1 MLVSLR
7 VPDDHK
13 AEPDQERF
21 TTAADHAVD
30 AAISRLDELLRRYSG
45 VTAEMLLRVLV
56 QHEFCGRLAV
66 VSSFGAES
74 AVLLALIAEIDRG
87 VPILFLDT
95 GKLFGETL
103 RYRDRLIAALGLR
116 EVRTVHPMNEFL
128 ATGDADGM
136 LWLNNPDRC
145 CTLRKVVPLAAR
157 LKEKHRLEFLSIGGG
172 LGIVY
177 QPALA
182 SGADG
187 WWKSGDAKDILT
199 PQKYASR
206 LLPLLQPLGLRVLME
221 PGRFI
226 SGNAGILVTRIEYVK
241 RTGRKNFLIVDAAMN
256 DLIRPTLY
264 EAYHEIVPLTRKG
277 GKLIPSDVVGP
288 VCESG
293 DYFAKDRPLPRLGEG
308 DYLALLSAGAYGYA
322 MASNYNTRPF
332 AAEVLVNGAKSALT
346 RTRQTIPSIWAGE
359 KPAPWQK

>member
-136 LWLNNPDRC
+136 LWLNDPDRC
-145 CTLRKVVPLAAR
+145 CALRKVVPLASALNGFDAWVSGRKRYQGAARVALPLFEVDDAGRIKVNPLAGWSRAEIEAVFAARNLPRHPLVAEGYMSIGCMTCTERVSPGEDPRAGRWRGLAKTECGIHSNLLAR
-157 LKEKHRLEFLSIGGG
+157 LAR
-172 LGIVY
+172 
-177 QPALA
+177 
-182 SGADG
+182 
-187 WWKSGDAKDILT
+187 
-199 PQKYASR
+199 
-206 LLPLLQPLGLRVLME
+206 
-221 PGRFI
+221 
-226 SGNAGILVTRIEYVK
+226 
-241 RTGRKNFLIVDAAMN
+241 
-256 DLIRPTLY
+256 
-264 EAYHEIVPLTRKG
+264 
-277 GKLIPSDVVGP
+277 
-288 VCESG
+288 
-293 DYFAKDRPLPRLGEG
+293 
-308 DYLALLSAGAYGYA
+308 
-322 MASNYNTRPF
+322 
-332 AAEVLVNGAKSALT
+332 
-346 RTRQTIPSIWAGE
+346 
-359 KPAPWQK
+359 